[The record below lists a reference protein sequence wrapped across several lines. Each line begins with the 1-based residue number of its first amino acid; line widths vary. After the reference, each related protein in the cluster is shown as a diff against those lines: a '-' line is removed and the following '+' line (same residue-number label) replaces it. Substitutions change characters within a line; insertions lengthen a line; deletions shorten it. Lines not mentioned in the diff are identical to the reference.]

1 MGLIFQ
7 AGSLPLQVAVG
18 SEVYD
23 LYTSANPLP
32 SNTGTLMN
40 VAVFTASGTLKLN
53 ARTTQIEVLITG
65 GGGGGAGVVA
75 TSREGQVWVGGG
87 GGASSTLLVRTK
99 APAEATLTITV
110 GAGGTP
116 GNGTAA
122 GGSGGYSLV
131 TGPASFSVPGIPGGS
146 GGRGGVGG
154 SAGTASSG
162 GLFYAILGG
171 SDGEA
176 GTVIG
181 GNSPLWMGGRGGGSF
196 WGDSQPF
203 SPSVAWDAT
212 RSAPGAGGSGGV
224 AIDLDGTVCPGAPG
238 ASGLVIIREYCI

>member
-7 AGSLPLQVAVG
+7 AAALPLQVAVG

-40 VAVFTASGTLKLN
+40 VAVFTASGSLKLN
-53 ARTTQIEVLITG
+53 ARTTQIEALITA
-65 GGGGGAGVVA
+65 GGGGGAGVAA
-75 TSREGQVWVGGG
+75 TSREGQVWIGGG
-87 GGASSTLLVRTK
+87 GGASSTLLIRT
-99 APAEATLTITV
+99 AATGGGTLTITV

-116 GNGTAA
+116 GNGTAN
-122 GGSGGYSLV
+122 GGTGGYTFVSG
-131 TGPASFSVPGIPGGS
+131 TPPISCPGVPGGS

-154 SAGTASSG
+154 SAGTGSTG
-162 GLFYAILGG
+162 GLFYLNFGG

-203 SPSVAWDAT
+203 SPYEEWDAT

-224 AIDLDGTVCPGAPG
+224 AIDLDGAVCPGAPG
-238 ASGLVIIREYCI
+238 ASGVVIVREYCI